1 MCVRWWSVYR
11 LFKSQLIPKIN
22 NSSIIYWCIPH
33 KSYLLINYKENL
45 RDDVWIS
52 QFDRKSLWSVSQP
65 LTIIVIQHKQ
75 LKSTVLL
82 SLLLLAE
89 CESCKT
95 ARFNWVSQN
104 VLERLDKTTKQY
116 ENTSYFCKTWR
127 IDFYL
132 LGLYSDQPKNA
143 QMASLV
149 NQK

>member
-1 MCVRWWSVYR
+1 MYSTQI
-11 LFKSQLIPKIN
+11 LPLNQLQRE
-22 NSSIIYWCIPH
+22 SERRRSLLL
-33 KSYLLINYKENL
+33 YLLP
-45 RDDVWIS
+45 RVWIS

-82 SLLLLAE
+82 SLLLLVE

-116 ENTSYFCKTWR
+116 ENTSYLCKTWR

-143 QMASLV
+143 QIASLV